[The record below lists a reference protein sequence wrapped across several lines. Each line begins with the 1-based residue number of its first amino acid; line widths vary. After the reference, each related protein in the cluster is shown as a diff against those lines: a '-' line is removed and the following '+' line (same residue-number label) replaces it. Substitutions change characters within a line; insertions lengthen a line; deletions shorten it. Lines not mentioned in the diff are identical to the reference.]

1 MEVLLLLNLH
11 VKLKSSG
18 QPLKLETLFTMMVHT
33 LITIML
39 IKLVWVWYML

>member
-1 MEVLLLLNLH
+1 MEILLLLNLH

-18 QPLKLETLFTMMVHT
+18 QLLKLETLFIMMVHT

-39 IKLVWVWYML
+39 IRLV

>member
-11 VKLKSSG
+11 VKLKFSG
-18 QPLKLETLFTMMVHT
+18 QLLKLETLFIMMVHI

-39 IKLVWVWYML
+39 IRLV